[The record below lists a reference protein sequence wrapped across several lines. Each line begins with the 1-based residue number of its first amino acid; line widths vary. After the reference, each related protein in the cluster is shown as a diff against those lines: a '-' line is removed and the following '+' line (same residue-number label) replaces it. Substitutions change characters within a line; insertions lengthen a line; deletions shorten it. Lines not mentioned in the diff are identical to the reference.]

1 MFYYFCRHFS
11 TLLDRIAFYIITIL
25 GIIKIIITNFFQ
37 LFFERK
43 YFILCMRA
51 LIFPL
56 MYTLFTS
63 LFCFELL
70 SYETLVL
77 LIKDIVNQSPNL
89 IPIIIGAFILF
100 SQFFSFVYAFDHL
113 TILIGYGYE
122 GYKLYKDIQDILSDY
137 FVPILTLLSMATL
150 LLDNSIF
157 NNAALL
163 FSTFIVDITSLF
175 IHIYS
180 KHHKLH
186 EYVTHRYEVHLA
198 YERKK
203 YDE

>member
-137 FVPILTLLSMATL
+137 FVRYSHCYLWLHYCLTTRFLTMLHCFFQPLS
-150 LLDNSIF
+150 SI
-157 NNAALL
+157 
-163 FSTFIVDITSLF
+163 S
-175 IHIYS
+175 
-180 KHHKLH
+180 
-186 EYVTHRYEVHLA
+186 HLCLSISIA
-198 YERKK
+198 SIINFMSM
-203 YDE
+203 

>member
-63 LFCFELL
+63 LFCFEPVSYTHL
-70 SYETLVL
+70 SHKGRYKKKCQNT
-77 LIKDIVNQSPNL
+77 KNGDNYNQFYKCKSFPVFHICL
-89 IPIIIGAFILF
+89 PKSIPIYYIC
-100 SQFFSFVYAFDHL
+100 
-113 TILIGYGYE
+113 LI
-122 GYKLYKDIQDILSDY
+122 
-137 FVPILTLLSMATL
+137 
-150 LLDNSIF
+150 
-157 NNAALL
+157 
-163 FSTFIVDITSLF
+163 
-175 IHIYS
+175 
-180 KHHKLH
+180 
-186 EYVTHRYEVHLA
+186 
-198 YERKK
+198 
-203 YDE
+203 